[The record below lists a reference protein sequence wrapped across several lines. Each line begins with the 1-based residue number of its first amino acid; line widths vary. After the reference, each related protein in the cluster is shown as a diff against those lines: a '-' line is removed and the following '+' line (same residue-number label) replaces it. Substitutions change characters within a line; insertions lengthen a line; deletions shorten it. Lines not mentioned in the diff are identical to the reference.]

1 MEQPNESNREK
12 RGKRYDQRKHR
23 TINIVILLDGGC
35 RVNKHRGG
43 SRMTKERINE
53 LIKSYL
59 DVEINDGSW
68 QLGLMAIE
76 VGETSMTVS
85 SRKIAIQF
93 IFKNEKDLINCLKFI
108 IKREWHNELGFERL
122 KKGWN

>member
-1 MEQPNESNREK
+1 MN
-12 RGKRYDQRKHR
+12 
-23 TINIVILLDGGC
+23 
-35 RVNKHRGG
+35 
-43 SRMTKERINE
+43 KERINE

-68 QLGLMAIE
+68 QLGLMSIE

-85 SRKIAIQF
+85 SRSIAIQF
-93 IFKNEKDLINCLKFI
+93 GFKNEQDLINCLKFI

-122 KKGWN
+122 KKEWN